1 MLGVLGNRGV
11 ETRRAFLT
19 LMDHRHDPDEQ
30 TRYWA
35 IEGLSLLGTDET
47 VAPLLEAF
55 RSDSSPLVR
64 ERGGCGLAQSGTARR
79 GKNKCVRAAADG
91 GMGWFGRLSVVSLAT
106 EKSPAAAMSPA
117 EAPG

>member
-11 ETRRAFLT
+11 ESRRAFVT

-35 IEGLSLLGTDET
+35 VEGLSMLGTDET

-55 RSDSSPLVR
+55 RSDPSPLVR
-64 ERGGCGLAQSGTARR
+64 ERGGCGVAQSGMLPREQRMRALSRVLKKSEDITLRSATRR
-79 GKNKCVRAAADG
+79 
-91 GMGWFGRLSVVSLAT
+91 S
-106 EKSPAAAMSPA
+106 
-117 EAPG
+117 